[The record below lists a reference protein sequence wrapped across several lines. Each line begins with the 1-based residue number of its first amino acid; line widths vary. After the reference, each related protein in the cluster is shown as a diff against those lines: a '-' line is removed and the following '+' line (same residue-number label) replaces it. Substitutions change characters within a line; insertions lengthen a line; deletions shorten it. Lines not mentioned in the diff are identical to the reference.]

1 MPLLLQS
8 NVLPQSNLSLTLW
21 RCAPLSASGIALL
34 LIGLSHGAAAQAPAP
49 QAQPAPATK
58 AKTKTAA
65 VSTSSQSA
73 QSSGGSAIV
82 MLVNDEPVTA
92 YEVDQRARLAAL
104 SSNIGAK
111 AQENFQ
117 RLVKD
122 ESTNTKLKAILEE
135 TIKANQGKTREQ
147 IIAVFEQRKQQFA
160 LGLQKQA
167 MDSARSS
174 VIPQHRKDALEEII
188 EEKLKIQEARKLG
201 IEVTDEGANAT
212 IKSIADRNK
221 QTPDQFAQNLR
232 GMGVDIETM
241 KARFKSNYAW
251 RDVIRRKFAAQISIN
266 QRDVDK
272 LVAATADGAEDL
284 VELQVQKLTLP
295 LPAAIDQGG
304 MTKRLAE
311 ADSLRQKF
319 RSCSTAQSLVK
330 DVAGAKFEEAK
341 YVKPSAIAEPTRSM
355 LLAAKDGEMVPPQIS
370 AGGVD
375 IYALCARRT
384 GKGDE
389 TKRAAAAQEVQSRE
403 FELLAKRHLRDLRQD
418 AHIEKR
424 S

>member
-1 MPLLLQS
+1 MPLLPKS
-8 NVLPQSNLSLTLW
+8 DLSLTLGH
-21 RCAPLSASGIALL
+21 RAPLRASGVALL
-34 LIGLSHGAAAQAPAP
+34 LVGLSQGAAAQVLTQAPAP

-65 VSTSSQSA
+65 VSTQSAQSA

-241 KARFKSNYAW
+241 KARFKSNFAW

>member
-1 MPLLLQS
+1 MPLLPKS
-8 NVLPQSNLSLTLW
+8 DLSLTLGH
-21 RCAPLSASGIALL
+21 RAPLRASGVALL
-34 LIGLSHGAAAQAPAP
+34 LVGLSQGAAAQVLTQAPAP

-65 VSTSSQSA
+65 VSTQSAQSA

-122 ESTNTKLKAILEE
+122 ESTNTKLKTILEE

-241 KARFKSNYAW
+241 KARFKSNFAW